1 MSQERLAPR
10 TMEKIDRTRI
20 ISFRFNDRVIKAH
33 PGDTVASALYA
44 SGQRIF
50 VRSFKYHRPRG
61 LLCLSGKCPNC
72 MMNVDGNPNTRTCK
86 MQVREGIIVR
96 HQNAWPSLNHDFASI
111 IDKFDFLTPVGF
123 YYKSFIH
130 PKWMWSAARRIV
142 KRVTGIGVINPNVKG
157 SDGYDHANKHVDIAI
172 IGGGPAGLSAAIEAS
187 RYGIGVLLVDEQFDL
202 GGHLKFSQTICQN
215 CGEFSG
221 LKGFEVAQ
229 RLSSKVHASPNIEV
243 LTRATCI
250 AIYEGKL
257 LTIAQGK
264 KLLNVRASK
273 IIICTGCHEHPL
285 IFANNDLP
293 GIFLGSALQ
302 RLVNNYAL
310 KPDGQV
316 VVVTNNEYGYEV
328 AADLLKAGIAV
339 VALSDTRATAEQ
351 DSVEVRYLQE
361 KGVEILPSHTII
373 RAGGRKAVDHAIVAK
388 TDRQGN
394 IIPQTNRRI
403 SCAAISLSVGF
414 EAENALLYQAG
425 CTFDFDEK
433 TGEYEPREMDTGVYA
448 AGEVTG
454 LHSLEISIPQG
465 TMNGAMAALDF
476 FKTDEIVGDLGHV
489 QHSEEIN
496 RLDQKVA
503 RYSGDLDGLI
513 SKYKARTETSL
524 LIAIPDSN
532 GKKLACVCEDVTEKD
547 LKDAIEEG
555 FDEIELLK
563 RYSTFSMGPCQG
575 KMCNLSCTAVYA
587 KATCQTLGKI
597 ARTTSRPPYEPV
609 PLGMAA
615 GQPKIVYKIT
625 PMHHKHQALKARSM
639 DHGDWKRPY
648 DYGSVELEYKAI
660 REGVGL
666 IDVSTLGRFEIR
678 GRDAAK
684 FLDLTFGNIYSNMKL
699 GKARYAPIFTETG
712 IVVDDG
718 IIARLGNEEFLVTCG
733 TGGTEFFEEYVKYW
747 AEWYENA
754 FRESK
759 GCLHI
764 TNLTAGLA
772 AVNIAGP
779 KAREVLSR
787 LTDMDL
793 SAENLPYMSCNRATV
808 AGVQSILLRIGFVG
822 EAGWEVHFPAEY
834 GEYLWD
840 TIMKAGEEFGIR
852 PVGVEAMKILRLEKK
867 ILWPDIDTD
876 RSSDGLETGLGWSI
890 KFEKEDFVGK
900 HYLEKTQQRGFK
912 QKLVGF
918 IVDGDSEVSEGDLI
932 MDRGNIVGRVT
943 SCRYSIVNKKRVG
956 LAWVPAELAKDGG
969 SIEVRHRG
977 KTSEG
982 KIVQRAFYD
991 PEGKRV
997 KE

>member
-1 MSQERLAPR
+1 MSQERLTPR

-50 VRSFKYHRPRG
+50 ARSFKYHRPRG

-72 MMNVDGNPNTRTCK
+72 MMNVDGKPNTRTCTV
-86 MQVREGIIVR
+86 QAREGMIVR

-130 PKWMWSAARRIV
+130 PKWMWNAARRII
-142 KRVTGIGVINPNVKG
+142 KRATGIGVINQNVKG
-157 SDGYDHANKHVDIAI
+157 SDGYDHANKHVDIAV

-187 RYGIGVLLVDEQFDL
+187 KYGIGVLLVDDQFDL
-202 GGHLKFSQTICQN
+202 GGHLKFSRTICQN

-221 LKGFEVAQ
+221 LKGFEVAE
-229 RLSSKVHASPNIEV
+229 RLSAQVRASPNLEV
-243 LTRATCI
+243 LSGATCF

-257 LTIAQGK
+257 LAIAQGK
-264 KLLNVRASK
+264 KLLNVRARK
-273 IIICTGCHEHPL
+273 IIMCTGCHEHPL
-285 IFANNDLP
+285 IFPNNDLP

-316 VVVTNNEYGYEV
+316 LVVTNNDYGYEV
-328 AADLLKAGIAV
+328 AADLLKAGITV
-339 VALSDTRATAEQ
+339 VALSDTRATLG
-351 DSVEVRYLQE
+351 SVEVRNLQE
-361 KGVEILPSHTII
+361 KGVEILLSHVII
-373 RAGGRKAVDHAIVAK
+373 KAAGGKAVDHVVVAE

-394 IIPQTNRRI
+394 IIPKTNKRI
-403 SCAAISLSVGF
+403 SCATIALSVGF

-425 CTFDFDEK
+425 CTFDFIEK
-433 TGEYEPREMDTGVYA
+433 TGEYEPREMDAGVYA

-454 LHSLEISIPQG
+454 VHTLDISLPQG
-465 TMNGAMAALDF
+465 TMTGAKAALDF
-476 FKTDEIVGDLGHV
+476 LKDDLGPV
-489 QHSEEIN
+489 QAADEVN
-496 RLDQKVA
+496 RLSQKVE
-503 RYSGDLDGLI
+503 RYSGELNDLI
-513 SKYKARTETSL
+513 SKYKARTESNL
-524 LIAIPDSN
+524 SIAIPDSN

-547 LKDAIEEG
+547 LEDAIEEG

-575 KMCNLSCTAVYA
+575 KMSNLSCTAVYA
-587 KATCQTLGKI
+587 KATGQSLGEI
-597 ARTTSRPPYEPV
+597 ARTTSRPPYQPV
-609 PLGMAA
+609 PLGMVA
-615 GQPKIVYKIT
+615 GQPKIVYKLT
-625 PMHHKHQALKARSM
+625 PMHQKHQALKVRSM

-648 DYGSVELEYKAI
+648 DYGSIELEYRAI
-660 REGVGL
+660 REGVGI
-666 IDVSTLGRFEIR
+666 IDVSTLGRFEIS

-718 IIARLGNEEFLVTCG
+718 IIARLGDEEFLVTCG
-733 TGGTEFFEEYVKYW
+733 TAGTEFFEEYVKYW

-754 FRESK
+754 FVESK

-764 TNLTAGLA
+764 TNLTAGLG
-772 AVNIAGP
+772 AVNVAGP

-787 LTDMDL
+787 LTDMVL
-793 SAENLPYMSCNRATV
+793 SAENLPYMSCAKATV

-840 TIMKAGEEFGIR
+840 MIMKTGEELGIR
-852 PVGVEAMKILRLEKK
+852 PVGVEAMKVLRLEKK
-867 ILWPDIDTD
+867 IVWPDIDTD
-876 RSSDGLETGLGWSI
+876 KSSDGLETGLGWSI
-890 KFEKEDFVGK
+890 KFEKKDFVGK
-900 HYLEKTQQRGFK
+900 YYLEKTQQQGFK
-912 QKLVGF
+912 RKLIGF
-918 IVDGDSEVSEGDLI
+918 MVDEDSGVTDGDLV

-943 SCRYSIVNKKRVG
+943 SIRYSAVTKKRVG

-969 SIEVRHRG
+969 SIEVRHSG
-977 KTSEG
+977 KTSQGE
-982 KIVQRAFYD
+982 IVQGAFYD
-991 PEGKRV
+991 PAGKKV

>member
-1 MSQERLAPR
+1 
-10 TMEKIDRTRI
+10 MEKIDRARI

-61 LLCLSGKCPNC
+61 LLCLSGKCPSC
-72 MMNVDGNPNTRTCK
+72 MMNVDGNPNIRICTV
-86 MQVREGIIVR
+86 QAREGMIVR
-96 HQNAWPSLNHDFASI
+96 HQNAWPSLDHDFASI

-142 KRVTGIGVINPNVKG
+142 KRATGIGVINPNVKG
-157 SDGYDHANKHVDIAI
+157 SEGYDHANKHVDIAV

-187 RYGIGVLLVDEQFDL
+187 RHGIGVLLVDDQFDL
-202 GGHLKFSQTICQN
+202 GGHLKFSQTVCQN
-215 CGEFSG
+215 SGEFSG

-229 RLSSKVHASPNIEV
+229 RLSAQVRASPNLEV
-243 LTRATCI
+243 LTGATCF

-257 LTIAQGK
+257 LAIAQGK
-264 KLLNVRASK
+264 KLLKVRARK

-285 IFANNDLP
+285 IFPNNDLP

-316 VVVTNNEYGYEV
+316 VVVTNNDYGYEV
-328 AADLLKAGIAV
+328 AADLLEAGIAV
-339 VALSDTRATAEQ
+339 VALSDTRAATP
-351 DSVEVRYLQE
+351 DSVEVRHLQE
-361 KGVEILPSHTII
+361 KGVEILSSHVII
-373 RAGGRKAVDHAIVAK
+373 KAEGRKGVDHAVVAK

-403 SCAAISLSVGF
+403 SCAAIALSVGF

-425 CTFDFDEK
+425 CTFNFDEK
-433 TGEYEPREMDTGVYA
+433 TGEYEPRKMDTGVYA

-454 LHSLEISIPQG
+454 LHTLEISLPQG
-465 TMNGAMAALDF
+465 TMTGAKAALDF
-476 FKTDEIVGDLGHV
+476 LKTDEIVGDHV
-489 QHSEEIN
+489 QHAEEIN
-496 RLDQKVA
+496 RLGQKVE
-503 RYSGDLDGLI
+503 RYSGELDDLI
-513 SKYKARTETSL
+513 SKYKARTETNL

-547 LKDAIEEG
+547 LEDAIEEG

-587 KATCQTLGKI
+587 KATGQSLGDI
-597 ARTTSRPPYEPV
+597 ARTTSRPPYQPV
-609 PLGMAA
+609 PLGMVA
-615 GQPKIVYKIT
+615 GQPKIVYKLT
-625 PMHHKHQALKARSM
+625 SMHHKHQALKARSM

-660 REGVGL
+660 REGVGI

-678 GRDAAK
+678 GRDAAN
-684 FLDLTFGNIYSNMKL
+684 FLDLTFGNIYSNMKV
-699 GKARYAPIFTETG
+699 GKAKYAPIFTDTG
-712 IVVDDG
+712 IVIDDG
-718 IIARLGNEEFLVTCG
+718 IIARLGNEEFVVTCG
-733 TGGTEFFEEYVKYW
+733 TAGTEFFEEYVRYW
-747 AEWYENA
+747 AEWYENV
-754 FRESK
+754 FTESK

-764 TNLTAGLA
+764 TNMTAGLA

-787 LTDMDL
+787 LTDVDL
-793 SAENLPYMSCNRATV
+793 SAKNLPYMSCTRATV
-808 AGVQSILLRIGFVG
+808 AGVQSFLLRIGFLG

-840 TIMKAGEEFGIR
+840 TIMKAGEELGIR

-867 ILWPDIDTD
+867 IVWPDIDTD

-890 KFEKEDFVGK
+890 KFEKKDFVGK
-900 HYLEKTQQRGFK
+900 YYLGKTRQQGFK
-912 QKLVGF
+912 RKLIGF
-918 IVDGDSEVSEGDLI
+918 MVDEDSGVTDGDLI

-943 SCRYSIVNKKRVG
+943 SAKYSIVNKKRVG
-956 LAWVPAELAKDGG
+956 LAWVPADLAKDGG
-969 SIEVRHRG
+969 SIEVRHFG

-982 KIVQRAFYD
+982 KIVQDAFYD
-991 PEGKRV
+991 PTGKRV